1 MVALLVGP
9 ALVRIKDGGAGLGTL
24 QRLLGAKECFIQD
37 GGRASVTK
45 QSTEWTL
52 DVAGNMS
59 LNGRPICG
67 DAEMPSRG
75 ANNTEWQY

>member
-1 MVALLVGP
+1 
-9 ALVRIKDGGAGLGTL
+9 LGTL

-45 QSTEWTL
+45 QSTEWTI

-59 LNGRPICG
+59 LNGRPISG
-67 DAEMPSRG
+67 DADAPKRE
-75 ANNTEWQY
+75 